1 MFIKEFKPVQK
12 TDEYKWKNGSYS
24 PSVDPL
30 LDQRLDLD
38 FYILWLIKMLQHLF
52 RVN

>member
-12 TDEYKWKNGSYS
+12 TDEYKWKNVSYS

-30 LDQRLDLD
+30 LDQRLNLDLIA
-38 FYILWLIKMLQHLF
+38 YLNSNY
-52 RVN
+52 RT